1 LKRDNNNHSKTSIE
15 EDKKNKFE
23 RGTFTQMKFKDDSLK
38 DLIARI

>member
-15 EDKKNKFE
+15 EDKKNKIE
-23 RGTFTQMKFKDDSLK
+23 RGALTQMKFKDDSLK